1 MLKESQDIY
10 ENVLYE
16 TFNTK
21 TALEEAS
28 RATIVQENLT

>member
-16 TFNTK
+16 TFHAK
-21 TALEEAS
+21 TSLDEAS
-28 RATIVQENLT
+28 RATIVHVNLT